1 MAKERKD
8 GEGGLKNDLS
18 MGREQTERKLALYPL
33 LLIVALVVSPLERGR
48 RETTTY
54 FLLTLLRDSSLLY
67 LLLAG
72 FWKAHL

>member
-33 LLIVALVVSPLERGR
+33 LLIVALVSP
-48 RETTTY
+48 
-54 FLLTLLRDSSLLY
+54 
-67 LLLAG
+67 
-72 FWKAHL
+72 